1 MLTITIHDRPAELA
15 EAATDLVVDWL
26 VGAGRTTLSL
36 SGGST
41 PEATYERL
49 AEADIDWDAVT
60 PWLGD
65 ERWVPPD
72 HPDSNAAMVRRTLGP
87 GGVRLLAPDTTLDD
101 PHDAAERYERSLDET
116 FAAADPERR
125 PGLVI
130 LGIGDDGHTASLFP
144 GTGALGITDRRYV
157 ANQIDEEGT
166 WRLTA
171 TFPLL
176 WAARKVVFL
185 VQGAGKA
192 VMVKR
197 ILEDGIEFPA
207 QRVSSGADDVTW
219 LLDASAASQLTPP
232 G

>member
-15 EAATDLVVDWL
+15 EAATDLVVEWL
-26 VGAGRTTLSL
+26 AGAGRTTLSL

-87 GGVRLLAPDTTLDD
+87 GGLRLLAPDTTLSD
-101 PHDAAERYERSLDET
+101 PHESATRYERLLDET
-116 FAAADPERR
+116 FANDADGR

-144 GTGALGITDRRYV
+144 GEATVNLTDRLV
-157 ANQIDEEGT
+157 AAVPAAADREARITLTSPVLENARASVIIVLGKSKNAPLELIWSTSGDVKETPGRIIRSFRGSITWVID
-166 WRLTA
+166 R
-171 TFPLL
+171 
-176 WAARKVVFL
+176 AA
-185 VQGAGKA
+185 GG
-192 VMVKR
+192 M
-197 ILEDGIEFPA
+197 G
-207 QRVSSGADDVTW
+207 
-219 LLDASAASQLTPP
+219 
-232 G
+232 

>member
-1 MLTITIHDRPAELA
+1 MPTITIHDGPAELA
-15 EAATDLVVDWL
+15 EAATELVVEWL
-26 VGAGRTTLSL
+26 ATAGPTTLSL

-49 AEADIDWDAVT
+49 ATSGLDWDVVT

-72 HPDSNAAMVRRTLGP
+72 HPDSNAAMVRRALGP
-87 GGVRLLAPDTTLDD
+87 GGPRLLAPDTTLDD
-101 PHDAAERYERSLDET
+101 PHDAAERYERLLDET
-116 FAAADPERR
+116 LAADPDGR

-176 WAARKVVFL
+176 WAARKVLFL

-192 VMVKR
+192 AIVKR
-197 ILEDGIEFPA
+197 ILEHGIPFPA
-207 QRVSSGADDVTW
+207 QRVSEGADDVTW
-219 LLDASAASQLTPP
+219 LLDAAAASQLSPT